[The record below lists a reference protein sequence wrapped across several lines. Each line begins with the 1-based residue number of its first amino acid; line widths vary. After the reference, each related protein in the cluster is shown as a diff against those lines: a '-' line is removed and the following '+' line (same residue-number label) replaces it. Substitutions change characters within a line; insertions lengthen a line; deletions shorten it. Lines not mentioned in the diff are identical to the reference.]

1 MVTNPTQAVGTLRNS
16 TSHVDAAMSTL
27 QRNLYEALSESVY
40 MIQGFFDRTQESA
53 VQLQKTVQDTDVM
66 GLSSVYQT
74 LTTNL
79 PIAY

>member
-1 MVTNPTQAVGTLRNS
+1 
-16 TSHVDAAMSTL
+16 MSTL

-74 LTTNL
+74 LTTTYL
-79 PIAY
+79 LHTDIHRRWKPSGTH